1 MQTHTAQQSLQFVD
15 LSVAVD
21 ANHWEPDVMRCEYID
36 HQRGADLLGSALIHS
51 RGRNSRRAKVREW
64 LKHKL
69 GLGVD
74 HRDFPNGK
82 GLSLMRYTRLP
93 WPLYALGRTLP
104 ATHMVELM
112 RGVVLRGAT
121 LGELLPNAGGG
132 PGA

>member
-82 GLSLMRYTRLP
+82 GLSLMRYTLTT
-93 WPLYALGRTLP
+93 YTG
-104 ATHMVELM
+104 THMDAPFHYGDVT
-112 RGVVLRGAT
+112 RWSAPRR
-121 LGELLPNAGGG
+121 
-132 PGA
+132 